1 MTFSRKIG
9 LHSKSNS
16 FVTNTEKLLDLRTQ
30 SGAVRRNRR
39 FFLRYLQ
46 QNMETVVSHCLTGK
60 ENTSGGI
67 KVGENCQPEEL
78 SNARNGYSHG
88 NNESQSFNDEKHSKI
103 LQNIVNKQ
111 QWKASQN
118 IFALYISQ
126 DQKRVVNKWKKC

>member
-30 SGAVRRNRR
+30 SGAGRPNRC

-46 QNMETVVSHCLTGK
+46 QNMETIVSHCVTGK

-67 KVGENCQPEEL
+67 KVRENCQPEEL

-88 NNESQSFNDEKHSKI
+88 NNEGQSFNDEKHSKI

-111 QWKASQN
+111 Q
-118 IFALYISQ
+118 
-126 DQKRVVNKWKKC
+126 